1 MHSYSFFSF
10 YTMLIVLSP
19 AKIQNFKEQ
28 NYTFEPTLPSYLKE
42 ASSLIRLIKQLS
54 SSELSRL
61 LQINNKLTQINL
73 DRYLQ
78 WHLPFSKSNAKPA
91 ALVFDGEAFRGLNF
105 ESLTNEQAVYA
116 GQKLILLSGLYGCL
130 RPTDLIQPYRL
141 EVSSALNNKFG
152 KDLYAFWRD
161 KITSFIRGQLKQSDT
176 EDKILVNLASAEY
189 FKSIDTKKLKCRI
202 IDIEFYEYKDDQFKQ
217 IVIYTKKA
225 RGMMARFIIEN
236 QIKDPELLK
245 GFDKSGY
252 WYHPELS
259 TENKLAFVR

>member
-54 SSELSRL
+54 TSELSQL

-73 DRYLQ
+73 DRYLH
-78 WHLPFSKSNAKPA
+78 WHLPFSKTNAKPA
-91 ALVFDGEAFRGLNF
+91 ALVFDGEVFRGLNF
-105 ESLTNEQAVYA
+105 ESLTNDQVAYA
-116 GQKLILLSGLYGCL
+116 GNNLILLSGLYGCL
-130 RPTDLIQPYRL
+130 KPTDLIQPYRL
-141 EVSSALNNKFG
+141 EVSSTLNNKHG

-161 KITSFIRGQLKQSDT
+161 KITSYIKTQMNHSDAGT
-176 EDKILVNLASAEY
+176 RILLNLASAEY
-189 FKSIDTKKLKCRI
+189 FKAIDTKKLKCRI

-225 RGMMARFIIEN
+225 RGMMARYVIEN
-236 QIKDPELLK
+236 QIEDPELLK
-245 GFDKSGY
+245 GFDKAGY
-252 WYHPELS
+252 WFHPELS